1 MPRTPFTPPLG
12 CPPITV
18 DLDIL
23 GDLPF
28 CSIPELT
35 EPSFVPRIVVVDP
48 PDIAVPEPCVCV
60 SVNVNTSIRVDDV
73 SARISA
79 NWSQATN
86 DCCDAG
92 YKLDLAVDVPCMP
105 FGIDSTLKVSVADVA
120 DVSGNLLV
128 TNDDCAL
135 GLNLDLVIPCVPF
148 TIDDDPS
155 AVQVLITD
163 VSAPLLS
170 IGLQQ
175 NGCELRLGMDLELPC
190 MPFAIDDDQTSVK
203 VSVKDVST
211 PFLSVGLRHED
222 CVLHWN
228 MDLDLP
234 CVPFALDDDQTDVQ
248 VTVTDVAAP
257 ALSIGLWQVGC
268 ELHWGVDLDLPCM
281 PFATDAKAVPV
292 AGTVSGPGEFSLNLG
307 LVQHSCTLSIV
318 GDYKVTFPTVEIPCF
333 TFSVDPLQL
342 STVRLSIKP
351 VSFGAVD
358 FGERPNF
365 SLGLSQDDCVLRMGA
380 HLVLPCIPFSLYES
394 QDKVKVSVK
403 NVTEPALS
411 IGLIQEDCRL
421 QWGVDL
427 DLPCM
432 PFTVAATAVAIPI
445 EVDTPVATGGQTP
458 SATLSL
464 NLQLV
469 QNGCKLVIDGDGA
482 LTLPQLP
489 YITVLLTS

>member
-1 MPRTPFTPPLG
+1 
-12 CPPITV
+12 V

-120 DVSGNLLV
+120 DVSGNLSV

-135 GLNLDLVIPCVPF
+135 GLNLDLVI
-148 TIDDDPS
+148 
-155 AVQVLITD
+155 
-163 VSAPLLS
+163 
-170 IGLQQ
+170 
-175 NGCELRLGMDLELPC
+175 PC

-257 ALSIGLWQVGC
+257 ALSIGLWQDGC

-445 EVDTPVATGGQTP
+445 EVDTPAATSGQTP
-458 SATLSL
+458 SPTLSL